1 MELQKAKD
9 KSGGISL
16 GELEKKLSK
25 NQVSP
30 LYFIAGPELFLIKE
44 SLFRIRTHILSAESL
59 DFNYEVFRL
68 GEVETE
74 KVREAVETLPV
85 FSKRRI
91 IVCEEAQNLKEKDW
105 KILKP
110 VVSAPV
116 KTCVLIFVSPGV
128 DRRKKIIKSLISVCE
143 MVSASPPK
151 SADWPVWLKWMGD
164 KEGVSFSDSAAG
176 LIREYACYDLAHL
189 ETEVKK
195 LKNFLGDSKTRISK
209 EDVLKIVPRVRPENI
224 FALSKAIGQKNLSS
238 ALVCLARLLEDN
250 QNEVGAL
257 ALISRHVRILARV
270 KEGMKKGYTEQ
281 TLCDKTGVHRFFI
294 RDYMRESGS
303 WTEKKI
309 ISTIEILKDTDKALK
324 SSSLPSHIWLENFII
339 KTCSP

>member
-9 KSGGISL
+9 KTGISL
-16 GELEKKLSK
+16 RDLEKKLSK
-25 NQVSP
+25 NQISP

-44 SLFRIRTHILSAESL
+44 SLFRIRSHVLSADSL

-68 GEVETE
+68 GEVEAE
-74 KVREAVETLPV
+74 KIREAVETLPV

-91 IVCEEAQNLKEKDW
+91 IVCEQAQNLNEKDW

-110 VVSAPV
+110 IVSPPLE
-116 KTCVLIFVSPGV
+116 TCVLIFVSSGI
-128 DRRKKIIKSLISVCE
+128 DKRKKIIKSLVSCCE
-143 MVSASPPK
+143 LILANPPK
-151 SADWPVWLKWMGD
+151 SAEWPIWLKWMGN
-164 KEGVSFSDSAAG
+164 KQGISFSDSAAG
-176 LIREYACYDLAHL
+176 LIKEYACYDLAHL

-195 LKNFLGDSKTRISK
+195 LKNFLGEGKTHISK
-209 EDVLKIVPRVRPENI
+209 EDVLQVVPRVRPENI

-250 QNEVGAL
+250 HNEVGAL

-281 TLCDKTGVHRFFI
+281 TLCEKTGVHRFFI
-294 RDYMRESGS
+294 RDYMQESSS
-303 WTEKKI
+303 WTDKKI
-309 ISTIEILKDTDKALK
+309 ISTIQILKDTDKALK

-339 KTCSP
+339 KTCSS